1 MMSERSVPEAKRSC
15 VQAQMPLPIQH
26 GALQSTTLVL
36 PGESGGSEW
45 KRNGQ
50 EASAAPAVRNG
61 PRREPC
67 GLEKAVTSY
76 AQVNS

>member
-1 MMSERSVPEAKRSC
+1 MDDERSVPEAKRSR

-26 GALQSTTLVL
+26 GALQSTTFVL

-50 EASAAPAVRNG
+50 EASADTSCKEG

-67 GLEKAVTSY
+67 GLEKAVASY

>member
-1 MMSERSVPEAKRSC
+1 

-50 EASAAPAVRNG
+50 EASAD
-61 PRREPC
+61 
-67 GLEKAVTSY
+67 TSCKEWTTT
-76 AQVNS
+76 